1 MRLWAWVGAGVWRVL
16 KSLACWLLHIMFAR
30 ARASALS
37 APPSLPPPSPFSLR
51 LMPPAELHLY
61 LEDGLLK
68 ATGIMRM
75 QVT

>member
-1 MRLWAWVGAGVWRVL
+1 MRLWARVVAGVRRVFKAL
-16 KSLACWLLHIMFAR
+16 SCWLLLIMFAR
-30 ARASALS
+30 ARASAASGLH
-37 APPSLPPPSPFSLR
+37 PPSPSPPFSLR